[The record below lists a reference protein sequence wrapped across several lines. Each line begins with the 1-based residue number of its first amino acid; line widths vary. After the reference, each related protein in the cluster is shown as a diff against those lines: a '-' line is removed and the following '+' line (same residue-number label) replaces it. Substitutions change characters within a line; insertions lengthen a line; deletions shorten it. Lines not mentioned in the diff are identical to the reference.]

1 MRAACERRVR
11 EARSALLSRSGRAVR
26 DVLME
31 IIDDE
36 QSARASLPST
46 GATGGGGGGG
56 GGGAAAPAAAGDSA
70 MQESPCG
77 GGQWDEAFDDALT
90 AGERAD
96 LLAHLEAVLKEEG
109 ARVEAE
115 LSQQHAVLREADEHA
130 ELAYL
135 VELCER

>member
-36 QSARASLPST
+36 QSARLPPPS
-46 GATGGGGGGG
+46 GAAEDGGGG
-56 GGGAAAPAAAGDSA
+56 GGGAAGDSA
-70 MQESPCG
+70 MQEFPGGGGGG

-90 AGERAD
+90 ADERAD
-96 LLAHLEAVLKEEG
+96 LLAHLEAVLNEEG
-109 ARVEAE
+109 ARAEAE
-115 LSQQHAVLREADEHA
+115 LSQQHAVLREAEEHA

>member
-46 GATGGGGGGG
+46 GAAGGG
-56 GGGAAAPAAAGDSA
+56 GGGAGGGAAAGDSA

-109 ARVEAE
+109 ARVE
-115 LSQQHAVLREADEHA
+115 SQQHAVLREADEHA